1 MCVGWIV
8 DPQERGPAVSSVP
21 IVTGQCDSGGRDCV
35 FSWEE
40 WSLIKEAPFL
50 LNEAQRRQYRDVML
64 QVFAL
69 ISSLGKAC
77 TITLC
82 DLG

>member
-1 MCVGWIV
+1 MY
-8 DPQERGPAVSSVP
+8 
-21 IVTGQCDSGGRDCV
+21 

-40 WSLIKEAPFL
+40 WSL
-50 LNEAQRRQYRDVML
+50 LNEAQRRQYHDVML

-77 TITLC
+77 TITPVTWARLC
-82 DLG
+82 LSAFL

>member
-1 MCVGWIV
+1 M

-40 WSLIKEAPFL
+40 WSL

-77 TITLC
+77 TNTPC